1 MIKRFLF
8 VVFAF
13 TLLFSVNAFNGCSKP
28 VDKADED
35 VPGINMEEPPLGGE
49 TM

>member
-1 MIKRFLF
+1 MKRFLF

-13 TLLFSVNAFNGCSKP
+13 TLLFSASAITGCSKP

-35 VPGINMEEPPLGGE
+35 VPGVTMEEPPLGGE
-49 TM
+49 TN